1 MTEKELHKLG
11 RQDLLQL
18 LLVQSREVARQKS
31 AVEEIKALL
40 EKERGLTDRL
50 KEKLDAKDE
59 TIEHLK
65 ARLNDKDEALKVLR
79 ERPSRLDAGAVR
91 NRRNSRDRRRQ
102 YWQLT
107 EVREEEAEIPE
118 KETAVSEEIEIPEN
132 EAEEA

>member
-18 LLVQSREVARQKS
+18 LLVQSREVARQKK
-31 AVEEIKALL
+31 ATEEIRALL
-40 EKERGLTDRL
+40 EKERELTDRL
-50 KEKLDAKDE
+50 KEKLNAKDE

-65 ARLNDKDEALKVLR
+65 ARLNDKDEALKILR
-79 ERPSRLDAGAVR
+79 DQPSRLDLGAVK
-91 NRRNSRDRRRQ
+91 NRRSSKDRRRR

-118 KETAVSEEIEIPEN
+118 IETAVSEEIEIPEN